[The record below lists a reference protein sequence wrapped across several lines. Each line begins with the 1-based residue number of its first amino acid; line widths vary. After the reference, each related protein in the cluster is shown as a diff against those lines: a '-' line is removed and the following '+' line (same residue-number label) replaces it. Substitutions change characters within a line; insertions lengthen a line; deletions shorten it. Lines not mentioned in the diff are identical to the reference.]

1 VQDRT
6 QSDPSHTFLSEG
18 DEGGPETAEGEII
31 SGLLLYENGERKSEF
46 AGVLKGEMLSEKKLR
61 LRMPYSRQEL

>member
-1 VQDRT
+1 MN
-6 QSDPSHTFLSEG
+6 G